1 MSKIILILGKNT
13 YAAIN
18 IELIEAINTDAAEQS
33 LQIFANL
40 LHLLPTTR
48 STSDSIEVFNI
59 SKIKTEKTV
68 ARITIDSTPFNLSSR
83 PKKIVIK
90 EQRI

>member
-1 MSKIILILGKNT
+1 M
-13 YAAIN
+13 
-18 IELIEAINTDAAEQS
+18 DAAEQS
-33 LQIFANL
+33 LQILANL
-40 LHLLPTTR
+40 LYLLPTTR

-68 ARITIDSTPFNLSSR
+68 ARITIDSIPFNLSSR
-83 PKKIVIK
+83 HKKIVIK